1 MQKIQNWQIWQAGK
15 CRWMA
20 GLPSATGVG
29 NGRATSL
36 EASAPPHP
44 LTFTNTGKYYQ
55 SMIHSGVGARGSH
68 LKTI

>member
-36 EASAPPHP
+36 EAPAATHHP
-44 LTFTNTGKYYQ
+44 LTFTNTRKY
-55 SMIHSGVGARGSH
+55 VT
-68 LKTI
+68 KTMQ